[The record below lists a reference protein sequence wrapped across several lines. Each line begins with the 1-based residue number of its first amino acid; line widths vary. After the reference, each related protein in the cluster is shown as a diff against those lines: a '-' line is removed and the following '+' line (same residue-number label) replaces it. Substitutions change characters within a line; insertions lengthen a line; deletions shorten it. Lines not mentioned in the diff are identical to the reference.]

1 MKHCSQ
7 CNNFFSDDSDVC
19 PNDSSALAIFDI
31 LSLIGKTIDNKYKV
45 ESLLG
50 RGGMGAVFAARHAF
64 IGNEVAVKV
73 INPEMAMDRSI
84 AERFLREARAAA
96 TIDHPNAIR
105 VSDFG
110 RAGDMLYLVMEFIQ
124 GESMKEL
131 LQRRHTI
138 SANETTKILSQVC
151 AALDVAHSHQIVHRD
166 LKPDNIMLKL
176 DAKNEY
182 IIKVVDFG
190 IAKVKSAE
198 PTDAALTSL
207 GTIIGTAS
215 YMSPEQCQGIPTD
228 HRSDIYSLGVIAYEA
243 LCGECPFTASIPMQ
257 LIVKHIIEPPPP
269 LRSKNPAV
277 AENIER
283 IVMKALEKQ
292 PGNRYN
298 TAGEFAQELSSAA
311 GAVCEVEIR
320 PATFAE
326 RRASMRSE
334 TIVGGAAG
342 GTMVAPISTPS
353 NAPRPAPPSPSMAG
367 GGTMIAPISA
377 PMANV
382 GGTMIAPIQAPN
394 ISPPAAS
401 APPADGRT
409 VVGVAAPNVGQQLG
423 RKPKLLV
430 VINSKALIMLMKHQ
444 LQQAGYDVIAQTESA
459 EANLTILNERPDL
472 IILGVELPQLS
483 GPELCTMIKT
493 KPSMAA
499 VAHTPILLF
508 SSQSE
513 ADLAQRV
520 QECGANGYIHK
531 NWTPDIV
538 VNRLAQHLKG

>member
-7 CNNFFSDDSDVC
+7 CNNFFSDDSDIC
-19 PNDSSALAIFDI
+19 PNDNSALATFDI
-31 LSLIGKTIDNKYKV
+31 LSLVGKTIDNKYKV

-50 RGGMGAVFAARHAF
+50 KGGMGAVFAARHTF

-73 INPEMAMDRSI
+73 IHPEMAMDRSI

-124 GESMKEL
+124 GESMKDL

-176 DAKNEY
+176 DSKNEY
-182 IIKVVDFG
+182 IVKVVDFG

-198 PTDAALTSL
+198 ASDALTSV

-228 HRSDIYSLGVIAYEA
+228 HRSDIYSLGIIAYEA

-257 LIVKHIIEPPPP
+257 LIVKHIIEPAPP
-269 LRSKNPAV
+269 LRSKNAAIP
-277 AENIER
+277 ENIER

-292 PGNRYN
+292 PGNRYK
-298 TAGEFAQELSSAA
+298 TAGEFAQELASAA
-311 GAVCEVEIR
+311 SAVCEVETR

-334 TIVGGAAG
+334 TIAGAAL
-342 GTMVAPISTPS
+342 
-353 NAPRPAPPSPSMAG
+353 

-377 PMANV
+377 PSNAPKPAPSSPMAEGATMVAPIAAPQVNM
-382 GGTMIAPIQAPN
+382 GGTMIAPIQAPTTA
-394 ISPPAAS
+394 PPVAA

-409 VVGVAAPNVGQQLG
+409 VVGVAAPNVAQMLG

-444 LQQAGYDVIAQTESA
+444 LQQAGYEVIAQTESA
-459 EANLTILNERPDL
+459 EANLTILNEKPDL
-472 IILGVELPQLS
+472 IILGVELPQIS

-499 VAHTPILLF
+499 VAHIPILLF

-513 ADLAQRV
+513 MDLAQRAH
-520 QECGANGYIHK
+520 ECGANGYIHK